1 MNWRAWLGL
10 APKVA
15 AEPKELTAKIEYK
28 IRPSDSRVYAWIG
41 SAWITFSDGEL
52 KHISE
57 FGDTPEEVKAA
68 IKSKAESYVEA
79 YKKSNGKQTWT
90 ETK

>member
-10 APKVA
+10 APK
-15 AEPKELTAKIEYK
+15 ELTAKITYGV
-28 IRPSDSRVYAWIG
+28 RPYHSWGFPWIG
-41 SAWITFSDGEL
+41 TASVKFSDGER
-52 KHISE
+52 KYITE

-79 YKKSNGKQTWT
+79 YKKSNGKQSWT